1 MIRLRARFWTVF
13 GLIVA
18 VGLIPLVEAAA
29 SPLTDTSRVRVRLNH
44 QSSIETI
51 DLTVED
57 GPLAVHLPSGGAPV
71 MRLQSGEATTL
82 GLRQSDVYIR
92 RGADGLYAT
101 KLQLRPTGT
110 DATWTL
116 SFDNAERT
124 YTGGLTLAPAPS
136 ESGLLAVNHVPIED
150 YVASVVASEYGLD
163 DTEGT
168 KAMAVVARTYG
179 LFASAKFGGAYD
191 HADGTAS
198 QVYNGLDAV
207 TDASRRA
214 AQATAGEVLTHDGNL
229 IQAVYFSSSGGH
241 TANNEDVWN
250 AEKPIP
256 YLRGK
261 DDPYDDVSPHH
272 TWSASVD
279 RSTLLQVLT
288 QERGSLVKGFVI
300 DSRSPDGRVETV
312 KLLHSDGPN
321 HRMKANT
328 FRLVVN
334 QGVEQAPLKSTWFD
348 ARRSGSRYIFDGHGF
363 GHGVGLSQWGA
374 HGMAQ
379 QGHSYR
385 EILRFYYTDVEIQ
398 RFGRVE
404 KDPADAPV
412 AKEPPARTDDA
423 TSRRIGW

>member
-1 MIRLRARFWTVF
+1 
-13 GLIVA
+13 
-18 VGLIPLVEAAA
+18 
-29 SPLTDTSRVRVRLNH
+29 
-44 QSSIETI
+44 
-51 DLTVED
+51 
-57 GPLAVHLPSGGAPV
+57 
-71 MRLQSGEATTL
+71 
-82 GLRQSDVYIR
+82 
-92 RGADGLYAT
+92 
-101 KLQLRPTGT
+101 
-110 DATWTL
+110 
-116 SFDNAERT
+116 
-124 YTGGLTLAPAPS
+124 
-136 ESGLLAVNHVPIED
+136 
-150 YVASVVASEYGLD
+150 
-163 DTEGT
+163 
-168 KAMAVVARTYG
+168 MAVVARTYG
-179 LFASAKFGGAYD
+179 MRAAGKFDSGDYD
-191 HADGTAS
+191 HVDNTVS
-198 QVYNGLDAV
+198 QVYRGV
-207 TDASRRA
+207 RSITPVSRRA
-214 AQATAGEVLTHDGNL
+214 TSQTRGEVLTYDGAL
-229 IQAVYFSSSGGH
+229 IEAVYFSSSGGH